1 MRSVNVALDGKTF
14 PLEVSVPIHNLV
26 FPISPEMILLFNYS
40 VYFSQCRRQVD
51 VTLDYIVKGGRES

>member
-26 FPISPEMILLFNYS
+26 FPISSEMILLFNYS
-40 VYFSQCRRQVD
+40 VYFSQ
-51 VTLDYIVKGGRES
+51 